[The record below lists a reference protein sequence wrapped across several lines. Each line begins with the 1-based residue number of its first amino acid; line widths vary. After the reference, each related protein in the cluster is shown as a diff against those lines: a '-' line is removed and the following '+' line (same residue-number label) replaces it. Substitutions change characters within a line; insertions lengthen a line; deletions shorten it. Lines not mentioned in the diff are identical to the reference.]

1 MQPCS
6 CCEARDEDNEILE
19 GQRSAAL
26 DALSSLVR
34 YVQRVGGF
42 MSAEDQ
48 ATLRGARAL
57 LAELG
62 RKL

>member
-1 MQPCS
+1 MTDLASIIACMERLQA
-6 CCEARDEDNEILE
+6 ERDAVADSLC
-19 GQRSAAL
+19 AL
-26 DALSSLVR
+26 VM

-57 LAELG
+57 LAEMG